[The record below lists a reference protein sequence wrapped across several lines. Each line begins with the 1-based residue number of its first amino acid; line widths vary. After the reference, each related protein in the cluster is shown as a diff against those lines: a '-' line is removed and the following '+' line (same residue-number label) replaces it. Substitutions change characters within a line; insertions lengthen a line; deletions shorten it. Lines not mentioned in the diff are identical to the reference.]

1 MLTDDDITT
10 LLRRGLAQA
19 TADLDPEPELVHI
32 VRLRYARARRRR
44 LAVGAAVPAAALAAG
59 TGLALAGQN
68 VPNHTPSHTAV
79 AVGPP
84 SRPTTSVSAPKT
96 TPITSVPVKPA
107 SYRVK
112 LLNHSTPPNCPANAT
127 APVGKS
133 ENPAGVWFFTNGQC
147 VFVGISVAV
156 TKPGNAAPLHING
169 YPGLYSMLKG
179 GVRTIYAPTA
189 PGPYDPRGG
198 WVVLTMPANAP
209 QETAVRM
216 IIVPAN

>member
-1 MLTDDDITT
+1 MLTDDDITM

-19 TADLDPEPELVHI
+19 TADLDPGPELVHV
-32 VRLRYARARRRR
+32 VRRRYARARRRR

-68 VPNHTPSHTAV
+68 VPNHTPGHTAV

-84 SRPTTSVSAPKT
+84 STPTTNVSAPKT
-96 TPITSVPVKPA
+96 TRITSVPVTPA

-112 LLNHSTPPNCPANAT
+112 LINHSTPPNCPANAT

-147 VFVGISVAV
+147 VFVGVGGAD
-156 TKPGNAAPLHING
+156 TKPRYAAPLYIKG
-169 YPGLYSMLKG
+169 YPGLYSTLEN
-179 GVRTIYAPTA
+179 GVRTVYAP
-189 PGPYDPRGG
+189 GIGHPRG
-198 WVVLTMPANAP
+198 WWVLTMPPNAP

-216 IIVPAN
+216 IVVPAN